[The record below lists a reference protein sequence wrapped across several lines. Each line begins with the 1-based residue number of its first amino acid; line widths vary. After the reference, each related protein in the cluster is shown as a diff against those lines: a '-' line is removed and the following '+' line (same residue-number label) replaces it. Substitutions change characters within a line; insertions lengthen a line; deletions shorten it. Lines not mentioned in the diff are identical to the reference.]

1 MVEHEIVGPGP
12 GSARRAPAG
21 AAAPPKPACVAAC
34 AAPAGLPHATTGT
47 PDQGSSD
54 ARHGQEKS
62 GSDDSRSAGT
72 APTAPSCARS
82 PAHPWPTSGPGS
94 STPIAPQRTACRSA
108 APRAHA
114 PGHTP
119 LAAGGPARSP
129 VFCGDFLH
137 HLDLEITLGHQLLEP
152 GVLRLELPQAPD
164 VARLQAPE
172 TLAPSVDRLL
182 ADPVPLGHRRNRIAV
197 RLADDRDHLLFREP
211 DLCALLPPNREP
223 VSHVIHGPKSLGQIT
238 ASRKFA

>member
-1 MVEHEIVGPGP
+1 PA
-12 GSARRAPAG
+12 ARHNRY
-21 AAAPPKPACVAAC
+21 
-34 AAPAGLPHATTGT
+34 

-137 HLDLEITLGHQLLEP
+137 HLDLEIALGHQLLQP

-182 ADPVPLGHRRNRIAV
+182 ADPCRLATAETGSRSASRMIATICSSVNRPLRIAPSESGASLS
-197 RLADDRDHLLFREP
+197 RNPWSEIPGAGHAKRRHLEKT
-211 DLCALLPPNREP
+211 
-223 VSHVIHGPKSLGQIT
+223 IHKYKLG
-238 ASRKFA
+238 SPH